1 MWFSSN
7 KRNFSSLTIACENA
21 RCDMLNQ
28 IHFNATRD
36 MELQHGPCKLW
47 WILAWKMHNFL
58 CWCIAHLSY
67 LYPCSVMSYGRESM
81 IFPACRI
88 WDIFNSVSWTDPLNW
103 GSWIA
108 QILLHEA
115 LRLAK
120 ISYLGIF
127 LLSKGPNW
135 RGKLCEL
142 FPTWHNGSGVFMGQ
156 RVDLPNHGDDS
167 SVWRQL
173 EQGHQEA
180 GRGSA
185 AANSSIQVDWG
196 NRIGSKT
203 WGSQQD
209 QEG

>member
-120 ISYLGIF
+120 NLIFGDISSFERCVSISPWSLFYFSIF
-127 LLSKGPNW
+127 WKYI
-135 RGKLCEL
+135 
-142 FPTWHNGSGVFMGQ
+142 FPFFGNYSTHYND
-156 RVDLPNHGDDS
+156 RVDTKN
-167 SVWRQL
+167 
-173 EQGHQEA
+173 
-180 GRGSA
+180 
-185 AANSSIQVDWG
+185 
-196 NRIGSKT
+196 T
-203 WGSQQD
+203 
-209 QEG
+209 